1 MGIRVAPLNAA
12 SARTVLYVL
21 LTVMLT
27 ALALPGVAQAQRETI
42 QADTSDRDIAIG
54 SDFTG
59 ARITVFGAVDNSRQ
73 PAANSGYYDVIIVIR
88 GPSETVIA
96 RAKERVAGIW
106 VNGRSEAFEEVPSFY
121 AALSTRPLDEIADDA
136 ALRRYGIEFNPKPQS
151 GEASPAPDEF
161 ENAVIEAKKRE
172 RLYLIQPFSVAFL
185 GTSLFRGT
193 IALPTKVRVGTYKA
207 DVYLFRAGKLL
218 SQSNTALFIHKAG
231 IEREL
236 TALAYNQPWIY
247 GLLSVVIAVA
257 CGLVG
262 WTLFRRD

>member
-1 MGIRVAPLNAA
+1 MGIRVAPLKAA

-193 IALPTKVRVGTYKA
+193 IALPTKVRNLQGRRLPVPCGQAAQPEQYRP
-207 DVYLFRAGKLL
+207 VHPQSRHRA
-218 SQSNTALFIHKAG
+218 
-231 IEREL
+231 
-236 TALAYNQPWIY
+236 
-247 GLLSVVIAVA
+247 
-257 CGLVG
+257 
-262 WTLFRRD
+262 